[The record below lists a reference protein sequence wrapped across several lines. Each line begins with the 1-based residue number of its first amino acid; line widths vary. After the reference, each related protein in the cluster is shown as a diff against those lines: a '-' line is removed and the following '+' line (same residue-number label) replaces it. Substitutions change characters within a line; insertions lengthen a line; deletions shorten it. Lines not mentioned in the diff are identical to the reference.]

1 MPEDSR
7 AVSLNTARKT
17 KLNKTM
23 YNYTPDRNSIKRKVK
38 KKKKKAFIYSVAKRI
53 NHIPTL
59 NTGNL

>member
-23 YNYTPDRNSIKRKVK
+23 YNYMPDRNSIKRKVK
-38 KKKKKAFIYSVAKRI
+38 IKLKKKSF
-53 NHIPTL
+53 HIFS
-59 NTGNL
+59 G

>member
-23 YNYTPDRNSIKRKVK
+23 YNFMPDRNSIKRKVK
-38 KKKKKAFIYSVAKRI
+38 IKKKMLSYIQWLKELITYQ
-53 NHIPTL
+53 L
-59 NTGNL
+59 

>member
-38 KKKKKAFIYSVAKRI
+38 IKKKKSF
-53 NHIPTL
+53 HIFS
-59 NTGNL
+59 G

>member
-1 MPEDSR
+1 MLEDSR

-23 YNYTPDRNSIKRKVK
+23 YNYMPDRNSIKRKV

>member
-23 YNYTPDRNSIKRKVK
+23 YNYMPDRNSIKRKVK
-38 KKKKKAFIYSVAKRI
+38 IKKKKKLSYIQWLKELITYQ
-53 NHIPTL
+53 L
-59 NTGNL
+59 